1 MHDLWRP
8 CQENSFIRVILKFS
22 LPEAEELLL
31 LNCFPLNLLCG
42 KTKKFALIYSVYS
55 FCFLNSN
62 VEVKTVKPRGWK
74 ATGTTNE
81 ELNFDLLSWSGK
93 NRFSYDWDF
102 RGDNPHEV
110 CCYNIP
116 FSCSLILVRRMWN
129 VFGRWNGEEKN
140 WNGTRVPNSSGSV
153 LVWLFL
159 VLVNFYCHL
168 ELNFKITFLLDY
180 CWVKEKF
187 FFLI

>member
-1 MHDLWRP
+1 MIYED
-8 CQENSFIRVILKFS
+8 CQENSFIRVILKLS

-31 LNCFPLNLLCG
+31 QNCFPLNLLCV
-42 KTKKFALIYSVYS
+42 KTEKFALIYSVYS

-62 VEVKTVKPRGWK
+62 VEVKTVKPRDGKQQWQLMENWILICSADQAK
-74 ATGTTNE
+74 IGFLTTE
-81 ELNFDLLSWSGK
+81 ISGETILMK
-93 NRFSYDWDF
+93 YS
-102 RGDNPHEV
+102 V
-110 CCYNIP
+110 II

-129 VFGRWNGEEKN
+129 VFWRWNREEKN
-140 WNGTRVPNSSGSV
+140 WNGTQALNSSGSV

-180 CWVKEKF
+180 FWVKEKVVVF
-187 FFLI
+187 FF